1 MGVARMEF
9 QPAMTANLLSLSLLR
24 ESFPSL
30 LLKVARLG
38 LP

>member
-9 QPAMTANLLSLSLLR
+9 QLATTANLLPFIFASRTFS
-24 ESFPSL
+24 SL

-38 LP
+38 LH